1 MKKINTIKL
10 FFTFSCIL
18 SLNFLFGQVKDFDGN
33 NYGTTKIGDKT
44 WLTQN
49 LAVTHFS
56 NGDEIKMA
64 TSFDEWMSF
73 NMNSEPAYMY
83 FNFDPVNSLKYGVLY
98 NFYAVNDKRGL
109 APKEFHIPST
119 LEWEKLFINLGE
131 DSKAIPDLLVN
142 SEWHYYVEKSNEEK
156 KAILIKDEFNRLE
169 DYKIVDCINSNST
182 RFSALPAPVT
192 EDENWQE
199 AMFLGV
205 TLEPNPID
213 VDRKLAFIRD
223 DDFSFYNR
231 TSWWTS
237 TKQTNK
243 TAWARSISGCSQ
255 GKASSSRNLLN
266 NNYGLYVRCIKD

>member
-1 MKKINTIKL
+1 MKSLKFL
-10 FFTFSCIL
+10 FTFSCIL
-18 SLNFLFGQVKDFDGN
+18 SLNFSFGQVKDFDGN

-49 LAVTHFS
+49 LVVTHFR

-73 NMNSEPAYMY
+73 NLKNQPAYMY
-83 FNFDPVNSLKYGVLY
+83 YNFDPVNGLKYGVLY

-109 APKEFHIPST
+109 APKDFHVPST
-119 LEWEKLFINLGE
+119 IEWEKLFMTLGGE
-131 DSKAIPDLLVN
+131 SKAIPELLAI

-169 DYKIVDCINSNST
+169 DYKMVDCINSNST

-199 AMFLGV
+199 AMFLGE
-205 TLEPNPID
+205 TLEPSPID
-213 VDRKLAFIRD
+213 DVRKLAFKRD
-223 DDFSFYNR
+223 DDFYFFNH

-237 TKQTNK
+237 TMQTNK
-243 TAWARSISGCSQ
+243 TAWSRSISGCSQ
-255 GKASSSRNLLN
+255 EKARSSRNLLN

>member
-1 MKKINTIKL
+1 MKSLKFL
-10 FFTFSCIL
+10 FTFSCIL

-49 LAVTHFS
+49 LAVTHFR

-73 NMNSEPAYMY
+73 NKYKEPAYMY
-83 FNFDPVNSLKYGVLY
+83 YNFDPVNGLKYGVLY

-109 APKEFHIPST
+109 SPKEFHIPST
-119 LEWEKLFINLGE
+119 IEWEKLFISLFG
-131 DSKAIPDLLVN
+131 DSKAIPDLLAN
-142 SEWHYYVEKSNEEK
+142 TEWHYYVEKSNEEK
-156 KAILIKDEFNRLE
+156 KANLIKLTKDLNSLE
-169 DYKIVDCINSNST
+169 DYKMVDCFNSNST

-192 EDENWQE
+192 EDENEQE
-199 AMFLGV
+199 SMFLGA
-205 TLEPNPID
+205 TYEMNAD
-213 VDRKLAFIRD
+213 DNRKLAFTRD
-223 DDFSFYNR
+223 DDMRFYNH

-237 TKQTNK
+237 TKQNENS
-243 TAWARSISGCSQ
+243 AWARSISGCSQ
-255 GKASSSRNLLN
+255 EKARSSRNLLN